1 MRQKLV
7 LSLRAGFLGDF
18 QMNDRWGLLPI
29 WLKLAMAAMFAV
41 MVFFAVGSLVLGRWA
56 TALVSWAIVL
66 AVVALF
72 GPFRL
77 LTSSTGRLSKAQV
90 ATGGVAPLAIIWL
103 GRFISTG
110 DRSPFLLAGI
120 LVLVAGLAIYL
131 VTEGWSGR
139 TEE

>member
-66 AVVALF
+66 AVVALLARSGCSRVRPGAF
-72 GPFRL
+72 LRL
-77 LTSSTGRLSKAQV
+77 RSQLGVSRRWPSSGWGVSSVQAIGHLSCWRASSSWWR
-90 ATGGVAPLAIIWL
+90 A
-103 GRFISTG
+103 
-110 DRSPFLLAGI
+110 
-120 LVLVAGLAIYL
+120 
-131 VTEGWSGR
+131 
-139 TEE
+139 